1 METETSSLVAAFSR
15 LNSAPSDSE
24 NSESDNSDS
33 DNSESDLK
41 CSTPKNILTAIYQ
54 AAISAIAACE
64 SINSV
69 TQVIYKSCETSH
81 TAYYTALEAAEWT
94 SVAKPTAAATQIT
107 SDASAS
113 VGNAFSIL
121 MSRQDKV
128 ARTSVNSFVTSMRL
142 LTNYDRTS
150 KKMQSTKSPTM
161 KENKELMRCYHL
173 VIDAYESVHHN
184 IHLWPDLISEFNAH
198 SINFDNIKRHLD
210 NTMNAVQK
218 ACETMV
224 ELFVSHSE
232 VCTKAVLASKPE
244 ATSLGDKFIC
254 FTVSFDEAFLQRKL
268 RKVLEEHG
276 TIINIVKTPGEW
288 NGYHG
293 INDFVP
299 ENFAVEFILSTNA
312 TSLFKSLV
320 NGMLSAAPVFKTR
333 KNL

>member
-1 METETSSLVAAFSR
+1 METKTSSLVSAISG

-24 NSESDNSDS
+24 NSES
-33 DNSESDLK
+33 EQLQGFI
-41 CSTPKNILTAIYQ
+41 PKNIFIAIYL
-54 AAISAIAACE
+54 AAISAIAACK

-69 TQVIYKSCETSH
+69 TKAIYKSCETSH
-81 TAYYTALEAAEWT
+81 TAYYTALDAAELT
-94 SVAKPTAAATQIT
+94 SVAEPTAAATQIT

-113 VGNAFSIL
+113 VGEAVSIL
-121 MSRQDKV
+121 MSRINKV
-128 ARTSVNSFVTSMRL
+128 ARTSINSFVTSMRL

-150 KKMQSTKSPTM
+150 KKMQSTKSPTVAA
-161 KENKELMRCYHL
+161 NKELMRRYHL

-184 IHLWPDLISEFNAH
+184 IHSWADMISEFNAH
-198 SINFDNIKRHLD
+198 SINFDNIKRNLD

-276 TIINIVKTPGEW
+276 TIINIVETPGKW

-299 ENFAVEFILSTNA
+299 ENFAVELILSPSTNA
-312 TSLFKSLV
+312 TSLFRSLV
-320 NGMLSAAPVFKTR
+320 DEMLSAAPVF
-333 KNL
+333 

>member
-1 METETSSLVAAFSR
+1 METETSSLVVAFSR

-24 NSESDNSDS
+24 NSESE
-33 DNSESDLK
+33 NSESENSESEQLQGFI
-41 CSTPKNILTAIYQ
+41 PKIILTAIYL

-69 TQVIYKSCETSH
+69 TEAIYKSCEASH
-81 TAYYTALEAAEWT
+81 TAYYTALDAAEET
-94 SVAKPTAAATQIT
+94 SVANPTAAATQIT

-128 ARTSVNSFVTSMRL
+128 ARTSVNSFVTSMGL
-142 LTNYDRTS
+142 LPDYNRTS
-150 KKMQSTKSPTM
+150 KKMQSTKNPTM
-161 KENKELMRCYHL
+161 EENKELMRCYHL

-184 IHLWPDLISEFNAH
+184 INSWTDLISDFNAH
-198 SINFDNIKRHLD
+198 LINFDNIKRNLD
-210 NTMNAVQK
+210 NTMNALQK

-244 ATSLGDKFIC
+244 ATRLGDEFIC
-254 FTVSFDEAFLQRKL
+254 FTVSFDEAFLLLNL
-268 RKVLEEHG
+268 RKVLKEHG
-276 TIINIVKTPGEW
+276 TIINIVKTPGKW

-299 ENFAVEFILSTNA
+299 ENFAVELILSPSTNA
-312 TSLFKSLV
+312 TSLFRSLV
-320 NGMLSAAPVFKTR
+320 DEMLSAAPVF
-333 KNL
+333 